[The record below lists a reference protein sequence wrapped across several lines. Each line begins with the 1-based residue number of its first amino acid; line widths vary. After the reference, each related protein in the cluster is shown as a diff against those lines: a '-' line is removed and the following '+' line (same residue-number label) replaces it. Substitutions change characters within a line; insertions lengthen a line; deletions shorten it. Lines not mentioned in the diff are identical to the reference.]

1 MTLLR
6 ALLTTALTALA
17 SLALA
22 GCGGAAGLRPL
33 APRHDLPV
41 PPGEPRAELRLRV
54 DLPPGAGC
62 EEDFDLALYRDR
74 GVDLIQWD
82 ERAGA
87 CAGRGVT
94 IRYLTQRTSAAELLG
109 AVRKLAASVEEIPV
123 EPETKR

>member
-1 MTLLR
+1 MLSR
-6 ALLTTALTALA
+6 ALLRTALTALA
-17 SLALA
+17 ALALA
-22 GCGGAAGLRPL
+22 GCGGGAGLPAL

-41 PPGEPRAELRLRV
+41 PAEEPRAELRLRV

-62 EEDFDLALYRDR
+62 EEEFDLALYRDR

-87 CAGRGVT
+87 CAGRSVT

-109 AVRKLAASVEEIPV
+109 AVRKLAATVEEIPAG
-123 EPETKR
+123 PEAKR